1 VVERRRSAP
10 GAADRVGGVVARV
23 RAAWNALAPEQRL
36 AAVAALLLFLTMFL
50 PWYGKDVIVLEKGKP
65 TGFPQH
71 DALNA
76 FQVFSF
82 VEAAVLLVAGGVL
95 GLLFA
100 RAERRTFHLPGGDG
114 TVISAAGAWAAL
126 LILIRMFDKPD
137 ASGNS
142 VTGVTVGIEWGIFIA
157 LAAAVALALAGQ
169 RLRRARVREPEG
181 PEDWLAETDRPAR
194 RRRAARSAG
203 ANGASRRREPRR
215 RTAGAPLGDVP
226 RPEDPPAPDRLGRT
240 EPVVPETEEPEP
252 EPKPFTPPAPP
263 RRGGRRDE
271 PPGSERL
278 F

>member
-1 VVERRRSAP
+1 VAERRSAP
-10 GAADRVGGVVARV
+10 GAADRVGGLVARV

-36 AAVAALLLFLTMFL
+36 AAVAALALFLTLFL
-50 PWYGKDVIVLEKGKP
+50 PWYGKDFVQLEKGKP

-95 GLLFA
+95 ALLFA

-137 ASGNS
+137 ASGNG
-142 VTGVTVGIEWGIFIA
+142 VTAVTVGIEWGIFVA
-157 LAAAVALALAGQ
+157 LGAAVALALAGQ

-181 PEDWLAETDRPAR
+181 PEDWLAEAERPSR
-194 RRRAARSAG
+194 RRRTPPPGRAVQPRQ
-203 ANGASRRREPRR
+203 PRR
-215 RTAGAPLGDVP
+215 RTSGAPLGDVP

-240 EPVVPETEEPEP
+240 EPVAPEP
-252 EPKPFTPPAPP
+252 DEPPPASRPP
-263 RRGGRRDE
+263 RRNGRGDG

>member
-1 VVERRRSAP
+1 VAERRSAP
-10 GAADRVGGVVARV
+10 GAADRVGGLVARI

-36 AAVAALLLFLTMFL
+36 AAVAALALFLTLFL
-50 PWYGKDVIVLEKGKP
+50 PWYGKDFVQLEKGKP

-82 VEAAVLLVAGGVL
+82 VEAAVLLVAGAVL
-95 GLLFA
+95 ALLFA

-126 LILIRMFDKPD
+126 LIVIRMFDKPD
-137 ASGNS
+137 VSGNG
-142 VTGVTVGIEWGIFIA
+142 VTAVTVGIQWGIFVA
-157 LAAAVALALAGQ
+157 LGAAVALALAGQ

-181 PEDWLAETDRPAR
+181 PEDWLAEADRPSR
-194 RRRAARSAG
+194 RRRASRSGEGSGAREP
-203 ANGASRRREPRR
+203 RQPRR
-215 RTAGAPLGDVP
+215 RTSAAPLGDVP

-240 EPVVPETEEPEP
+240 EPFSPEEAEPAPEP
-252 EPKPFTPPAPP
+252 GPFTPPEPP
-263 RRGGRRDE
+263 RRGGRRDG